1 MIGGPAAV
9 ADVREVDVRLALI
22 HIVQE
27 TNDFNPVLT
36 TLADFQA
43 FGLYEGE
50 DIARHFG
57 EIGQIGGHYAAVR
70 ESGLAIETI
79 PIIRAWAV
87 AGGRISREAFDFFQ
101 EKIRIALEAIGPID
115 GLVLHLH
122 GACAA
127 EGVDDVEGEQAELCR
142 QILGPD
148 IPILLGLDHHANVTH
163 KIMAN
168 CTAIVGHRTQPHDV
182 FDTGKVGTEVLLR
195 ILTGGL
201 KPVMAWRK
209 IPLLSHQEQFL
220 TSKGPMK
227 RWFDRARA
235 LEADPRVLQASNYPM
250 QPWLDV
256 AEGGWSTIV
265 VTDGDRALA
274 ERLADEL
281 ADLAWSMRDDFQV
294 REAVPV
300 DEAVRAGDAA
310 DRGMIVLSDTG
321 DTVFGGAAGDSN
333 LILES
338 ILRQGTRSRTLIP
351 LISPQAVATL
361 IAAGEGAEVSLPLGG
376 DAATAFFK
384 PLTVTGRVRRIGG
397 GPVRLDYNHQPEV
410 DMGRVVIFDVGPVTL
425 LISELRGVA
434 GNVPGVYEAFGIDL
448 ADYKMAVLKT
458 ASNFQYFAPITAQV
472 IRADTRGPGQSDVFT
487 LPWQRIPRPVY
498 PLETISDWR
507 AHSSQPG
514 AGTG

>member
-1 MIGGPAAV
+1 
-9 ADVREVDVRLALI
+9 VRLALI

-43 FGLYEGE
+43 FGLHEGE

-57 EIGQIGGHYAAVR
+57 EIGQIGGHYAVIR
-70 ESGLAIETI
+70 ESGLEVETV

-101 EKIRIALEAIGPID
+101 EKIRIGLEAIGPID

-148 IPILLGLDHHANVTH
+148 VPILLGLDHHANVTH

-195 ILTGGL
+195 ILTGKL

-227 RWFDRARA
+227 IWFDRARA
-235 LEADPRVLQASNYPM
+235 IEADPRVLQASNYPM

-265 VTDGDRALA
+265 
-274 ERLADEL
+274 
-281 ADLAWSMRDDFQV
+281 AWSMRDDFQM
-294 REAVPV
+294 REAVSV

-310 DRGMIVLSDTG
+310 ERGMIVLSDTG

-338 ILRQGTRSRTLIP
+338 ILRQGTKSRTLIP

-361 IAAGEGAEVSLPLGG
+361 VAAGEGAQVTLPLGG
-376 DAATAFFK
+376 DAAIAFFK
-384 PLTVTGRVRRIGG
+384 PLTVTGRVRKIGG

-410 DMGRVVIFDVGPVTL
+410 DMGRVVVFDVGPVTL

-448 ADYKMAVLKT
+448 GDYKMAVLKT
-458 ASNFQYFAPITAQV
+458 ASNFQYFAPITSQV